1 LHGNELTEDTI
12 ASIRTKGVI
21 GDKFVKL
28 SPGGSDE
35 MLKPGDELVET
46 ESAISMEEL
55 ISKYIFEK
63 E

>member
-1 LHGNELTEDTI
+1 MI
-12 ASIRTKGVI
+12 
-21 GDKFVKL
+21 
-28 SPGGSDE
+28 
-35 MLKPGDELVET
+35 KPGDELVET